1 MQHQKRGFTLL
12 ELLIAVSIIAVL
24 LTALILASD
33 PRERLKEVRDSRRLQ
48 DIATLNKAIGIMQ
61 AQAGSSNLGSTS
73 TTYLSLPDASSTCGT
88 WIVGAGSLS
97 FTCAPTSSV
106 TKIDGTGWIPVNFAT
121 ISGGSP
127 LGILPIDPVNNTSS
141 GLCYTFTAG
150 EHGTWKIT
158 AGMES
163 LKYIAAS
170 ATDGGLDPLRAE
182 LGSKLNILG
191 GGLAVGMP
199 VLWLSADQI
208 TGVADGHGVASW
220 TDQSGYGNSG
230 TGEGDGETPMYLTN
244 MINSKPAVRFSA
256 ASSTYFSFADF
267 ASHFTEGE
275 IFVVLK
281 NDVDNSYNGFYHFGE
296 SPYPMNNAHYG
307 YFGTIYDEFG
317 SNTRYTVGDPPGTLN
332 TWHMYNVSTAPG
344 SWTARFDGSVL
355 FHSDENTV
363 TFTEYPYLGMSPSGI
378 FLNGEIAEV
387 IMYNSVLSP
396 EMRELVQGY
405 LQEKYGL

>member
-73 TTYLSLPDASSTCGT
+73 TTYLSLPDASSTCGS
-88 WIVGAGSLS
+88 WVLGEGS
-97 FTCAPTSSV
+97 FTCAPTSTLTS
-106 TKIDGTGWIPVNFAT
+106 ITGNGWVPLNFAN
-121 ISGGSP
+121 ISGGTP
-127 LGILPIDPVNNTSS
+127 LSILPLDPVNTTSS
-141 GLCYTFTAG
+141 GLYYTLVVG
-150 EHGTWKIT
+150 DHGTWKVG

-163 LKYIAAS
+163 MKYIAAAS
-170 ATDGGLDPLRAE
+170 TDGGLDPLRAE
-182 LGSKLNILG
+182 LGSSLALLG
-191 GGLAVGMP
+191 GGSAVGTP
-199 VLWLSADQI
+199 VLWLAADRI
-208 TGVADGHGVASW
+208 TGVVDGHGVTTWADASGHSN
-220 TDQSGYGNSG
+220 TG
-230 TGEGDGETPMYLTN
+230 TGQGDGETPMYLTN

-256 ASSTYFSFADF
+256 ASSTYFSFEDF
-267 ASHFTEGE
+267 ASGFTEGE

-317 SNTRYTVGDPPGTLN
+317 SNTRYTVGDPAGTLN
-332 TWHMYNVSTAPG
+332 TWHIYNVSTAPD

-363 TFTEYPYLGMSPSGI
+363 TFTHYPYLGMSPSGI